1 MKSRV
6 FQFQCNGWLDRL
18 KFKCEER
25 VLKTITVAAAVILN
39 EQNQLLLVRKQN
51 TQAFMQV
58 GGKLELNEAPEIA
71 IQREI
76 LEEIACE
83 SEIKQFIG
91 RFETA
96 AANEPDHLLV
106 SYVYEVK
113 LKQTPRIAAEIAE
126 MKWIDLEDQ
135 ATLLA
140 PLTQHVVIPWCQ
152 QNLEN

>member
-1 MKSRV
+1 MKI
-6 FQFQCNGWLDRL
+6 
-18 KFKCEER
+18 
-25 VLKTITVAAAVILN
+25 ITVAAAIILN
-39 EQNQLLLVRKQN
+39 EKNQLLLVRKQN
-51 TQAFMQV
+51 TRAFMQV
-58 GGKLELNEAPEIA
+58 GGKLESNEAPEIA

-83 SEIKQFIG
+83 SEIKQFVG

-126 MKWIDLEDQ
+126 MKWIDLKDQ
-135 ATLLA
+135 VTLIA
-140 PLTQHVVIPWCQ
+140 PLTQQVVIPWCH

>member
-1 MKSRV
+1 M
-6 FQFQCNGWLDRL
+6 
-18 KFKCEER
+18 
-25 VLKTITVAAAVILN
+25 KTITVAAAVILN
-39 EQNQLLLVRKQN
+39 DQNQLLLVRKQN
-51 TQAFMQV
+51 TQAYMQV

-135 ATLLA
+135 VTLLA

>member
-1 MKSRV
+1 MH
-6 FQFQCNGWLDRL
+6 RL

-51 TQAFMQV
+51 TEAFMQV
-58 GGKLELNEAPEIA
+58 GGKLESNEAPEIA
-71 IQREI
+71 MQREI

>member
-1 MKSRV
+1 MH
-6 FQFQCNGWLDRL
+6 RL
-18 KFKCEER
+18 KFKCEEK

-39 EQNQLLLVRKQN
+39 EQSQLLLVRKQN
-51 TQAFMQV
+51 TEAFMQV
-58 GGKLELNEAPEIA
+58 GGKLESNEAPEIA

-126 MKWIDLEDQ
+126 MKWIDLEDRV
-135 ATLLA
+135 TLLA
-140 PLTQHVVIPWCQ
+140 PLTQYVVIPWCQ

>member
-1 MKSRV
+1 MH
-6 FQFQCNGWLDRL
+6 RL

-51 TQAFMQV
+51 TEAFMQV
-58 GGKLELNEAPEIA
+58 GGKLESNEAPEIA
-71 IQREI
+71 MQREI

-126 MKWIDLEDQ
+126 MKWIDLDDQ
-135 ATLLA
+135 TTVLA
-140 PLTQHVVIPWCQ
+140 PLTKEVVIPWCQ

>member
-1 MKSRV
+1 VKI
-6 FQFQCNGWLDRL
+6 
-18 KFKCEER
+18 
-25 VLKTITVAAAVILN
+25 ITVAAAIILN
-39 EQNQLLLVRKQN
+39 EKNQLLLVRKQN
-51 TQAFMQV
+51 TRAFMQV
-58 GGKLELNEAPEIA
+58 GGKLESNEAPEIA

-83 SEIKQFIG
+83 SEIKQFVG

-135 ATLLA
+135 VTLLA
-140 PLTQHVVIPWCQ
+140 PLTQQVVIPWCH